1 MTNKIQGIIIKTV
14 KVKESQSQKR
24 DDRFGVSDKIE
35 AFIMELLKNDGDV
48 QLKRNELASVFQCV
62 PSQINYVISTRF
74 SPERGYTVESRRGG
88 GGYIRIRRIGTN
100 DVLAEAIAQ
109 IGSFIDYASA
119 KAIIEYAYS
128 RGVVDEL
135 SAKLIIAA
143 VSEKSIG
150 ADSKARARC
159 RLSRRHVLNV
169 NEHTVISKKAASL
182 GALNATTLSVRLC
195 GRR

>member
-150 ADSKARARC
+150 ADSKARANIVKNM
-159 RLSRRHVLNV
+159 LAVYGAE
-169 NEHTVISKKAASL
+169 NER
-182 GALNATTLSVRLC
+182 G
-195 GRR
+195 

>member
-1 MTNKIQGIIIKTV
+1 MRSIDKQKQGYYNNNSK
-14 KVKESQSQKR
+14 SQRKSKSKR
-24 DDRFGVSDKIE
+24 NDRFGISDKIE

-88 GGYIRIRRIGTN
+88 GGYIRIRRIGTD

-109 IGSFIDYASA
+109 VGSFIDYASA

-128 RGVVDEL
+128 RGAVDKL
-135 SAKLIIAA
+135 SAELMLAA
-143 VSEKSIG
+143 ISEKSVG
-150 ADSKARARC
+150 ADGKARANITKNM
-159 RLSRRHVLNV
+159 LAVY
-169 NEHTVISKKAASL
+169 
-182 GALNATTLSVRLC
+182 GAGKER
-195 GRR
+195 G